1 MLDKT
6 PTREPTPEPAK
17 QKKFK
22 LKLQLAIMN
31 EILANEN
38 DVND

>member
-1 MLDKT
+1 MLYKI
-6 PTREPTPEPAK
+6 PTREPTLEPAK
-17 QKKFK
+17 QKKFI

-38 DVND
+38 EVND